1 MSGTRFQYDESGST
15 FFYFLLS
22 FEALVVVP
30 CTYYFYPRAAGRNEK
45 KIDKTKCN
53 CDHCRIKAC
62 RLRLK
67 EPWRKA
73 KERFIKLLL
82 FIGWVALFLT
92 AYKVAH
98 LQHDYVAYDPFEILE
113 IEQDASV
120 SEIKK
125 AYRRLSLIH
134 HPDMETGNEKKFMM
148 IAKAYAALTDEEARK
163 NWLVYGNPD
172 GPQAMSFG
180 IALPAWIVEKNN
192 SVCVLGLYALV
203 FMVALPVTVGIWWHR
218 SVQFGGDQVLLATTQ
233 LYMSFIYKTPS
244 MVFKRVIMIIAAS
257 VEFRRSCNS
266 EIIERSSDNIEV
278 PLLIKE
284 LPNLG
289 EKNKERPL
297 CFSYSIKARAL
308 LHAHLFRMK
317 LPSSNLEEDQLYIVK
332 KCPTLIQEFVQCS
345 AQMTMLAIAGRISRI
360 PNLDTA
366 ENAMKLS
373 ASIVQALWDNKSPLL
388 QLPHI
393 TEDMLRHFCSRKRN
407 IRSIKQLACMKADDR
422 KNMLRNITAEE
433 YSNIMNVIGKMP
445 RIDIEV
451 KFEVEDDEDSCTIT
465 AGAYV
470 TVTATLIR
478 EDMSTLFDSTM
489 NDETENNTEEK
500 EKDEAVLN
508 VTEELLQKP
517 RFKSSERSK
526 KKKGKGSS
534 KLKRKVIHKVS
545 KAAAVKKNEND
556 QLKNGVLPR
565 AKLDDNSKA
574 SDESAESNTDDE
586 SVASGNSCSDENND
600 GSNNMKKD
608 KHEKDEDAEWEKFQ
622 AKVSKRD
629 KVLEGKSKKS
639 HSVHC
644 PFFPDDKDEYWW
656 VYLCDRK
663 RHSLITAP
671 YLVTNLVN
679 KEEVELKF
687 AAPQKP
693 GIYTYSVMVRSD
705 SYLDFDIGKT
715 IKLDVKEAK
724 EIDISK
730 LQWDV
735 SEEEEEKDE
744 EESAVEDS
752 DLATDDEID
761 DD

>member
-22 FEALVVVP
+22 FEALVVIP
-30 CTYYFYPRAAGRNEK
+30 CTYYFYPRSSTRTEK
-45 KIDKTKCN
+45 REKTLCN

-73 KERFIKLLL
+73 KERLIKLLL
-82 FIGWVALFLT
+82 FIGWVALALT
-92 AYKVAH
+92 AYKVTH

-113 IEQDASV
+113 IEADASV
-120 SEIKK
+120 AEIKK

-134 HPDMETGNEKKFMM
+134 HPDMETGDEKKFMM

-163 NWLVYGNPD
+163 NWQVYGNPD

-180 IALPAWIVEKNN
+180 IALPSWIVEKNN
-192 SVCVLGLYALV
+192 SVFVLGLYALV

-218 SVQFGGDQVLLATTQ
+218 SVQYGGEQVLLATTQ
-233 LYMSFIYKTPS
+233 LYLSFIYKTPH
-244 MVFKRVIMIIAAS
+244 MIFKRVIMILAAS
-257 VEFRRSCNS
+257 VEFRRQYNS
-266 EIIERSSDNIEV
+266 EIIERPSDNVEV

-308 LHAHLFRMK
+308 LHAHLHRMK
-317 LPSSNLEEDQLYIVK
+317 LPSSNLEEDQMYIVK
-332 KCPTLIQEFVQCS
+332 KCPTLISEFVQCAS
-345 AQMTMLAIAGRISRI
+345 QMTMLALAGRISRI
-360 PNLDTA
+360 PNLDTI

-373 ASIVQALWDNKSPLL
+373 ACIVQGLWDNKSPLL

-393 TEDMLRHFCSRKRN
+393 NEDMLRHFCTRKRN
-407 IRSIKQLACMKADDR
+407 IRSIRQLACMKEDDR
-422 KNMLRNITAEE
+422 KNMLRNLTADE
-433 YSNIMNVIGKMP
+433 YSNIMNVVGRMP
-445 RIDIEV
+445 IIDVIV
-451 KFEVEDDEDSCTIT
+451 KIEVEDDEDNSTIT
-465 AGAYV
+465 AGAFV
-470 TVTATLIR
+470 TVTANLTR
-478 EDMSTLFDSTM
+478 SNMATLFDSL
-489 NDETENNTEEK
+489 NDDSVDCVE
-500 EKDEAVLN
+500 EKDETPG
-508 VTEELLQKP
+508 VTEEIQKP
-517 RFKSSERSK
+517 KSKTSDKYK

-534 KLKRKVIHKVS
+534 KLKKKTFSYKVQV
-545 KAAAVKKNEND
+545 AAKKSDHENH
-556 QLKNGVLPR
+556 LKNGILHRP
-565 AKLDDNSKA
+565 KDEEKA
-574 SDESAESNTDDE
+574 SDDSAAESNDDE
-586 SVASGNSCSDENND
+586 SGTNSGHS
-600 GSNNMKKD
+600 GSEDRDHDSRKD
-608 KHEKDEDAEWEKFQ
+608 NKHEKEEDEEWEKFQ

-629 KVLEGKSKKS
+629 KILEGKSRKS
-639 HSVHC
+639 HPVHC
-644 PFFPDDKDEYWW
+644 PFFTDEKEEFWF

-671 YLVTNLVN
+671 YLVTNLVS

-687 AAPQKP
+687 TAPEKP
-693 GIYTYSVMVRSD
+693 GIYTYSLMVRSD
-705 SYLDFDIGKT
+705 SYLDCDVVKT

-724 EIDISK
+724 EVDLSK

>member
-22 FEALVVVP
+22 FEALVVIP
-30 CTYYFYPRAAGRNEK
+30 CTYYFYPRSSTRTEK
-45 KIDKTKCN
+45 REKTLCN

-73 KERFIKLLL
+73 KERLIKLLL
-82 FIGWVALFLT
+82 FIGWVALALT
-92 AYKVAH
+92 AYKVTH

-113 IEQDASV
+113 IEADASV
-120 SEIKK
+120 AEIKK

-134 HPDMETGNEKKFMM
+134 HPDMETGDEKKFMM

-163 NWLVYGNPD
+163 NWQVYGNPD

-180 IALPAWIVEKNN
+180 IALPSWIVEKNN
-192 SVCVLGLYALV
+192 SVFVLGLYALV

-218 SVQFGGDQVLLATTQ
+218 SVQYGGEQVLLATTQ
-233 LYMSFIYKTPS
+233 LYLSFIYKTPH
-244 MVFKRVIMIIAAS
+244 MIFKRVIMILAAS
-257 VEFRRSCNS
+257 VEFRRQYNS
-266 EIIERSSDNIEV
+266 EIIERPSDNVEV

-308 LHAHLFRMK
+308 LHAHLHRMK
-317 LPSSNLEEDQLYIVK
+317 LPSSNLEEDQMYIVK
-332 KCPTLIQEFVQCS
+332 KCPTLISEFVQCAS
-345 AQMTMLAIAGRISRI
+345 QMTMLALAGRISRI
-360 PNLDTA
+360 PNLDTI

-373 ASIVQALWDNKSPLL
+373 ACIVQALWDNKSPLL

-393 TEDMLRHFCSRKRN
+393 NEDMLRHFCTRKRN
-407 IRSIKQLACMKADDR
+407 IRSIRQLACMKEDDR
-422 KNMLRNITAEE
+422 KNMLRNLTADE
-433 YSNIMNVIGKMP
+433 YSNIMNVIGRMP
-445 RIDIEV
+445 IIDVNV
-451 KFEVEDDEDSCTIT
+451 KIEVEDDEDNSTIT
-465 AGAYV
+465 AGAFV
-470 TVTATLIR
+470 TVTANLMR
-478 EDMSTLFDSTM
+478 SNMSTLFDTL
-489 NDETENNTEEK
+489 NDESAEFVE
-500 EKDEAVLN
+500 EKDEAPG
-508 VTEELLQKP
+508 VTEEVQKP
-517 RFKSSERSK
+517 KSKTSDKYK

-534 KLKRKVIHKVS
+534 KLKKKTFTS
-545 KAAAVKKNEND
+545 KAAAAVKKSEHENH
-556 QLKNGVLPR
+556 LKNGILHRSKV
-565 AKLDDNSKA
+565 DEEKA
-574 SDESAESNTDDE
+574 SDDSAAESNDDE
-586 SVASGNSCSDENND
+586 S
-600 GSNNMKKD
+600 GSNSGHSGSEDRDHDSRKD
-608 KHEKDEDAEWEKFQ
+608 NKHEKEEDEEWEKFQ

-629 KVLEGKSKKS
+629 KILEGKSRKS
-639 HSVHC
+639 HPVHC
-644 PFFPDDKDEYWW
+644 PFFPDEKEEFWF

-671 YLVTNLVN
+671 YLVTNLVS

-687 AAPQKP
+687 TAPEKP
-693 GIYTYSVMVRSD
+693 GIYTYSLMVRSD
-705 SYLDFDIGKT
+705 SYLDCDVVKT

-724 EIDISK
+724 EVDLSK

>member
-30 CTYYFYPRAAGRNEK
+30 CTYYFYPRAAGQDEGK
-45 KIDKTKCN
+45 KRDSTKCN

-73 KERFIKLLL
+73 KERFVKFLL
-82 FIGWVALFLT
+82 FIGWVALALT

-113 IEQDASV
+113 IDADASV
-120 SEIKK
+120 AEIKK

-148 IAKAYAALTDEEARK
+148 IAKAYAALTDEEAKK
-163 NWLVYGNPD
+163 NFALFGNPD

-203 FMVALPVTVGIWWHR
+203 FMVALPLTVAIWWHR
-218 SVQFGGDQVLLATTQ
+218 SIQFGGDQVLLATTQ
-233 LYMSFIYKTPS
+233 LYLSYIYKTPS
-244 MVFKRVIMIIAAS
+244 MIFKRVLMVIAAS
-257 VEFRRSCNS
+257 VEFRRSYNS
-266 EIIERSSDNIEV
+266 EIIERPSDNVEV

-308 LHAHLFRMK
+308 LHAHLYRMK
-317 LPSSNLEEDQLYIVK
+317 LPSNNLEEDQLYIVK
-332 KCPTLIQEFVQCS
+332 KCPNLVQEFVQCS

-360 PNLDTA
+360 PNLETV

-373 ASIVQALWDNKSPLL
+373 ACIVQALWESKSPLL

-393 TEDMLRHFCSRKRN
+393 TENMLRQFCSRKRN
-407 IRSIKQLACMKADDR
+407 IRSIKQLASMKNDER
-422 KNMLRNITAEE
+422 KSMLRNLTADE
-433 YSNIMNVIGKMP
+433 YANVMNVVGKMP
-445 RIDIEV
+445 HLNIEV

-465 AGAYV
+465 AGAFV
-470 TVTATLIR
+470 TVTATLLR
-478 EDMSTLFDSTM
+478 EDMSSLFDSG
-489 NDETENNTEEK
+489 NDK
-500 EKDEAVLN
+500 EAVEYN
-508 VTEELLQKP
+508 EEEALGKSEESQQKQ
-517 RFKSSERSK
+517 RFKSFDRSK

-534 KLKRKVIHKVS
+534 KLKKKSVNLTPARITNL
-545 KAAAVKKNEND
+545 KKNENGVNT
-556 QLKNGVLPR
+556 QLKNGVLHHG
-565 AKLDDNSKA
+565 KLEENSKA
-574 SDESAESNTDDE
+574 SDTEESNSDD
-586 SVASGNSCSDENND
+586 SAASGNSCSDENNGD
-600 GSNNMKKD
+600 VNDRKD
-608 KHEKDEDAEWEKFQ
+608 KHEDDDAEWEKFQ
-622 AKVSKRD
+622 AKVSKKD

-639 HSVHC
+639 HTVHC
-644 PFFPDDKDEYWW
+644 PFFPDEKDEYWW

-663 RHSLITAP
+663 RHSLITDP
-671 YLVTNLVN
+671 YLVTNLVK

>member
-30 CTYYFYPRAAGRNEK
+30 CTYYFYPRAAGRDEEK
-45 KIDKTKCN
+45 RDKSKCN

-73 KERFIKLLL
+73 KERFVKLLL
-82 FIGWVALFLT
+82 FIGWVALALT

-98 LQHDYVAYDPFEILE
+98 LQPNDYVAYDPFEILE
-113 IEQDASV
+113 IDPEASV
-120 SEIKK
+120 AEIKK

-148 IAKAYAALTDEEARK
+148 IAKAYAALTDEQAKK
-163 NWLVYGNPD
+163 NWLMYGNPD

-218 SVQFGGDQVLLATTQ
+218 SIQFGGDQVLLATTEIF
-233 LYMSFIYKTPS
+233 LSYIYKTPS
-244 MVFKRVIMIIAAS
+244 MIFKRVLMIIAAS
-257 VEFRRSCNS
+257 VEFRRSYNS
-266 EIIERSSDNIEV
+266 EIIERPSDNVEV

-308 LHAHLFRMK
+308 LHAHLYRMK
-317 LPSSNLEEDQLYIVK
+317 LPSNSLEEDQLYIVK
-332 KCPTLIQEFVQCS
+332 KCPNLIQEFVQCL
-345 AQMTMLAIAGRISRI
+345 AKMTMLAIAGRISRI
-360 PNLDTA
+360 PNLETV

-373 ASIVQALWDNKSPLL
+373 GSIVQALWENKSPLL

-393 TEDMLRHFCSRKRN
+393 TESMLRQFCSRKRN
-407 IRSIKQLACMKADDR
+407 IRSIKQLASMKNDDR
-422 KNMLRNITAEE
+422 KNMLRNLTANE
-433 YSNIMNVIGKMP
+433 YADVMNVLAKMP
-445 RIDIEV
+445 LLDIEV
-451 KFEVEDDEDSCTIT
+451 KVEVEDDEDSCTIT
-465 AGAYV
+465 AGAFV

-478 EDMSTLFDSTM
+478 QDMSTLFDSG
-489 NDETENNTEEK
+489 NGKEVEYNEE
-500 EKDEAVLN
+500 EAMGEI
-508 VTEELLQKP
+508 EESPKQKSK
-517 RFKSSERSK
+517 FRSFDKK
-526 KKKGKGSS
+526 KKKGKERGSNKLRKKNVNLAS
-534 KLKRKVIHKVS
+534 KITTF
-545 KAAAVKKNEND
+545 KKNENGI
-556 QLKNGVLPR
+556 QLKNGVLHHG
-565 AKLDDNSKA
+565 KLEENSKA
-574 SDESAESNTDDE
+574 SDDSGESNTEEE
-586 SVASGNSCSDENND
+586 SAASGNSCSDENNGD
-600 GSNNMKKD
+600 VNDKKD
-608 KHEKDEDAEWEKFQ
+608 KHEEDDESEWRKFQ
-622 AKVSKRD
+622 AKVSKRE
-629 KVLEGKSKKS
+629 KVLEAKSKKS
-639 HSVHC
+639 HTVHC
-644 PFFPDDKDEYWW
+644 PFFPDEKDEFWW

-663 RHSLITAP
+663 RHSLITDP
-671 YLVTNLVN
+671 YVVTNLIK

-693 GIYTYSVMVRSD
+693 GIYTYSLMVRSD

-752 DLATDDEID
+752 DLATDDESD

>member
-30 CTYYFYPRAAGRNEK
+30 CTYYFYPRTAGRNEENRY
-45 KIDKTKCN
+45 KTKCN

-67 EPWRKA
+67 EPLRKA

-82 FIGWVALFLT
+82 FIGWVALALT

-113 IEQDASV
+113 IDPDASV

-148 IAKAYAALTDEEARK
+148 IAKAYAALTDDEAKK
-163 NWLVYGNPD
+163 NLLIYGNPD

-180 IALPAWIVEKNN
+180 IALPSWIVEKNN

-218 SVQFGGDQVLLATTQ
+218 SIQFGGDQVLLATTKIY
-233 LYMSFIYKTPS
+233 LSYIYKTPS
-244 MVFKRVIMIIAAS
+244 MIFKRVLMVIAAS
-257 VEFRRSCNS
+257 VEFRRSYNS
-266 EIIERSSDNIEV
+266 EIIERPSDNVEV

-289 EKNKERPL
+289 AKNKEWPL

-308 LHAHLFRMK
+308 LHAHLHRMK
-317 LPSSNLEEDQLYIVK
+317 LPSNNLEEDQLYIVK

-360 PNLDTA
+360 PNLDTV
-366 ENAMKLS
+366 ENAMKLC
-373 ASIVQALWDNKSPLL
+373 ASIVQALWENKSPFL

-393 TEDMLRHFCSRKRN
+393 TENMLRQFFSRKRN
-407 IRSIKQLACMKADDR
+407 IRNITQLACMKSADR
-422 KNMLRNITAEE
+422 RNILRYLSADE
-433 YSNIMNVIGKMP
+433 YSDVMNVIGKMP
-445 RIDIEV
+445 RIDVEV
-451 KFEVEDDEDSCTIT
+451 KFEVEDDEDSFTIT

-470 TVTATLIR
+470 TVTATLFR
-478 EDMSTLFDSTM
+478 QDMSTLFDSV
-489 NDETENNTEEK
+489 NEETQVDVCNEEK
-500 EKDEAVLN
+500 EEAALN
-508 VTEELLQKP
+508 EESQQKP
-517 RFKSSERSK
+517 KFKSADRS
-526 KKKGKGSS
+526 KKKGKGGST
-534 KLKRKVIHKVS
+534 KLLKKKIVNSAPKLS
-545 KAAAVKKNEND
+545 NAVKKN
-556 QLKNGVLPR
+556 GVLHR
-565 AKLDDNSKA
+565 GKVEENSKA
-574 SDESAESNTDDE
+574 SDDSVESNTEEE
-586 SVASGNSCSDENND
+586 SAGSENSCSGEKNNGD
-600 GSNNMKKD
+600 V
-608 KHEKDEDAEWEKFQ
+608 HEKDDDAEWEKFQ

-644 PFFPDDKDEYWW
+644 PFFPDEKDEYWW

-663 RHSLITAP
+663 RHSLITDP
-671 YLVTNLVN
+671 YLVTNLVK

-687 AAPQKP
+687 AAPKKP

-705 SYLDFDIGKT
+705 SYLDFDIVKT

-730 LQWDV
+730 LQWDE
-735 SEEEEEKDE
+735 SEEEEEKDG